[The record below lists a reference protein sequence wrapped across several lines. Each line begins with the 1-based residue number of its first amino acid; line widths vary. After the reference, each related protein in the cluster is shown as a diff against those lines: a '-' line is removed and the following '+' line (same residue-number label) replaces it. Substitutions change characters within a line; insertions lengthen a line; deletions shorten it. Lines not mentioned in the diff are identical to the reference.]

1 VSRLNEKAA
10 LARVKIDFE
19 NAKYLNKKDKVEF
32 WSDTQPEKR
41 CSSYIEGR
49 SNEYILIKIPQ
60 YAECVGGVHITTGAY
75 LHFYSPDMERNMKV
89 GRELLDI
96 LLKKKMALDARKHR
110 YQKKLDNYPER
121 VDAVNKRYAVLRKK
135 LELEWEKELSNLE
148 EDKAFDYKNYQST
161 ELRLS
166 EIEHKL
172 EKYKIG
178 DHNMKEDRWS
188 LDPKLY
194 IKK

>member
-1 VSRLNEKAA
+1 MGYSLFFLLLLSSYCAFGIPKEVTSYHATFSGRVSRLNEKAA

-110 YQKKLDNYPER
+110 YQKN
-121 VDAVNKRYAVLRKK
+121 
-135 LELEWEKELSNLE
+135 
-148 EDKAFDYKNYQST
+148 
-161 ELRLS
+161 
-166 EIEHKL
+166 
-172 EKYKIG
+172 
-178 DHNMKEDRWS
+178 
-188 LDPKLY
+188 
-194 IKK
+194 